1 MERREHES
9 VEQFTFVRE
18 VKCVVTQQGV
28 EVKVVSIVRVHETG
42 FPDLG

>member
-9 VEQFTFVRE
+9 VEQFTFVCE